1 MPSSSII
8 SPEFDGTSGARQEL
22 DAGVWDLEI
31 AVAKRR
37 ALACVSAMCSILRF
51 LGFTL
56 FLGFTISAQGQLR
69 VQFRPAV
76 LGRGPATLIN
86 RIDAEALLK
95 KGQKDGAVM
104 FCAIVGK
111 NGEATSAW
119 TYRALPGSADLEN
132 EVEQRLVGM
141 KFTPPIYN
149 HQAVSVLLYG
159 TVIFAAETKPHV
171 RIFLNQDPAEIKA
184 ESDFIGPQPVIGG
197 DSKFKGIRLPD
208 PDMPVPVTGIANL
221 SLKVG
226 ADGSLQDLKLDGEEP
241 PLLGFGKMAL
251 EDFDGAKFIPAFRDG
266 DPTASATVLPV
277 CYKPPPTP
285 EPEATPTGL
294 NLSPG

>member
-1 MPSSSII
+1 
-8 SPEFDGTSGARQEL
+8 
-22 DAGVWDLEI
+22 
-31 AVAKRR
+31 
-37 ALACVSAMCSILRF
+37 MCRILRF
-51 LGFTL
+51 LGLAF
-56 FLGFTISAQGQLR
+56 FLGVTINALGQSR

-76 LGRGPATLIN
+76 LGTGPASLVN

-104 FCAIVGK
+104 FCAIVSK
-111 NGEATSAW
+111 SGEATSAW

-132 EVEQRLVGM
+132 EVEQRLASV

-149 HQAVSVLLYG
+149 HQPVSVLLYG
-159 TVIFAAETKPHV
+159 TVIFSAGNKPHV
-171 RIFLNQDPAEIKA
+171 RIFLNQDPEQIKA

-197 DSKFKGIRLPD
+197 DSKFRGVRLPD
-208 PDMPVPVTGIANL
+208 PDMPVPVSGIANL

-226 ADGSLQDLKLDGEEP
+226 ADGSLQDLHLEGEEP

-266 DPTASATVLPV
+266 DPTASETVLPV
-277 CYKPPPTP
+277 CYKPQP
-285 EPEATPTGL
+285 EPEASPAGL